1 MHRVDFWV
9 LGGIAIIGLFF
20 APSVLDVF
28 RMSRESSCSS
38 NLVEVSRASLLYAD
52 DNDRFLPPIY
62 TYDPTTGNGE
72 KLLAVLKD
80 YLGHESKRCPGDNP
94 EFRKFQSSQVEGS
107 GALGYVHDSSL
118 VMQYNPKQPELKLIN
133 LDQVANPEGV
143 LFFRDPIREVL
154 IHDAAPHLH
163 SPHGDRF
170 MSTSLDGNFRRL
182 EFVGSQFREIRS
194 KQQSQ

>member
-9 LGGIAIIGLFF
+9 LGVVGIIGLYF
-20 APSVLDVF
+20 APGGLEGF
-28 RMSRESSCSS
+28 RMARESSCSS
-38 NLVEVSRASLLYAD
+38 NLMEVSRASLLYAD

-62 TYDPTTGNGE
+62 TYDPTTGDGE

-94 EFRKFQSSQVEGS
+94 EFRKFQSLHVEGS

-118 VMQYNPKQPELKLIN
+118 VMQYNPKHPELKLIN
-133 LDQVANPEGV
+133 LDRVANPEAV
-143 LFFRDPIREVL
+143 LFFRDPIREIL
-154 IHDAAPHLH
+154 IDDAAPHLH

-170 MSTSLDGNFRRL
+170 MSTTLGYGFRRL
-182 EFVGSQFREIRS
+182 QFYDGQFRAIPPKS
-194 KQQSQ
+194 N